1 MPFRH
6 RRAARPL
13 RASQDHH
20 ARLASFFLEQETE
33 QALEELKQT
42 HAEKKHSLEEQTSG
56 LSEQLEA
63 LRAQIKEEEARSAS
77 LQTQIDSSYARCEQP
92 RCLRRLFSPSRARHS
107 SRDDPNQQLL
117 EKLEGEVR
125 EVYEACGSEQQ
136 KKTLDMLTDLEAK
149 LEDLLHR
156 METMDPAWVRAAE
169 KEKQQ
174 ARRERQRE
182 EHALGEQRKYEEKL
196 AAQLRR
202 AQEPVKKKT
211 GKPVMQRSRPP
222 RRRKK
227 AESSAEQNEEEM
239 LEQRYLN

>member
-1 MPFRH
+1 MSPSPE
-6 RRAARPL
+6 PL
-13 RASQDHH
+13 
-20 ARLASFFLEQETE
+20 
-33 QALEELKQT
+33 
-42 HAEKKHSLEEQTSG
+42 
-56 LSEQLEA
+56 
-63 LRAQIKEEEARSAS
+63 
-77 LQTQIDSSYARCEQP
+77 P
-92 RCLRRLFSPSRARHS
+92 RCQRS

-156 METMDPAWVRAAE
+156 MEKMDPAWVRAAE

-182 EHALGEQRKYEEKL
+182 EHAVSEQRKYEEKL

-222 RRRKK
+222 RRKK
-227 AESSAEQNEEEM
+227 KQESTAEQDEEEM
-239 LEQRYLN
+239 LEQRYLS